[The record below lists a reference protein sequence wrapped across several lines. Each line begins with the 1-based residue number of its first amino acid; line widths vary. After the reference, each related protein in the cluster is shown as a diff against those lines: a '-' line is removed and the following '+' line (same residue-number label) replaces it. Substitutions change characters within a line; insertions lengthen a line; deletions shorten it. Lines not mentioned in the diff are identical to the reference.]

1 VASNNPGGITDSPWS
16 RKQPGYVG
24 AQGPFAAFDTAD
36 SGNAAMLKLLS
47 NYSDSG
53 VNTISGMVSKWAPP
67 GVNPTS
73 NYVAYV
79 AKRTGLDPNAPL
91 DPSQIPLVG
100 GAMSEFE
107 VGTRPKSPV
116 VPLTAQG
123 GGNANMPA
131 VQNYDAS
138 GQLVTTQAPQS
149 RPVPLASPAPVIAP
163 SPASQADDDAL
174 LAKYLGGGKP
184 SATPAAPAATPQSA
198 ADDALLE
205 KYLGGSK
212 PQTGAAD
219 DSNPM
224 AVHKSNGPATATAA
238 YTPSAVPWMDP
249 INAFANSAVNAIPV
263 IGPGLTNAGNYVDAA
278 INNALGFPNQSPAD
292 RATIN
297 AGEQQQFPVEAGAG
311 AVAGTVAPLMAAG
324 ATGIGAKL
332 LGTSGNM
339 LTRSLAGGASSGIL
353 QGADTIARGGNIGD
367 AARNAL
373 IATGAGAAAPL
384 AFGGNMLTR
393 TLGGGTM
400 GAVLGGGAT
409 LAQGGS
415 LEDAEGN
422 AARGGVIGA
431 GAGAIG
437 GAVNHLIQGGGVSP
451 EIAQLAQ
458 AATDKYGIPL
468 RAGQI
473 TTNPLINRADALAN
487 KLPMS
492 GGTASYDAQTGAFTK
507 ALASE
512 MGSPNA
518 AALTPQVMG
527 AAKSRIGGV
536 FQSVANNVP
545 SIPADPQ
552 FDNDVI
558 GAMSKAQGSMTPQ
571 QFAPLERQFNDI
583 MGTFKNGGN
592 AIDGK
597 TYLSMTARGSPLDAA
612 MSSSDP
618 AISGTAVALK
628 DALDGAMQRAA
639 SPADA
644 QALQT
649 ARYQWKVMR
658 TVEDMAEKAPT
669 GGVSPPLLMGAVR
682 KNFPNMAY
690 DGGGNMGELARIGQ
704 QFLKPPSSSGT
715 AENLGIMKAAGQ
727 GIGLG
732 GGGLGAMELAQNPG
746 MIPAAIGG
754 VAALGA
760 GSAALGAAMRS
771 KWLANRLIQSGLQT
785 PPPMGTIPM
794 GNLLTRA
801 AAPPAQNMLLPYG
814 PGGSEAP
821 LQLTVRGASRR

>member
-1 VASNNPGGITDSPWS
+1 MASNNPGGITDTPWS
-16 RKQPGYVG
+16 RKQPGYIG

-36 SGNAAMLKLLS
+36 DGNAAMLKLLN
-47 NYSDSG
+47 NYAGGG
-53 VNTISGMVSKWAPP
+53 VNTISGMISKWSPP
-67 GVNPTS
+67 SANPTA
-73 NYVAYV
+73 NYIDYV

-123 GGNANMPA
+123 TGNGMPN
-131 VQNYDAS
+131 VQNFDAS
-138 GQLVTTQAPQS
+138 GRPVEAQAP
-149 RPVPLASPAPVIAP
+149 RAAPVPLASPAPAIATP
-163 SPASQADDDAL
+163 AASQADDDAL
-174 LAKYLGGGKP
+174 LAKYLGSQP
-184 SATPAAPAATPQSA
+184 ATASAPATAVPQAS
-198 ADDALLE
+198 DDALLE
-205 KYLGGSK
+205 KYLGAGK

-219 DSNPM
+219 ASNPM
-224 AVHKSNGPATATAA
+224 AVRKSSATTATAA
-238 YTPSAVPWMDP
+238 YTPSSVPWLDP
-249 INAFANSAVNAIPV
+249 ISAFANSAVDAIPV
-263 IGPGLTNAGNYVDAA
+263 IGPTLTKIGNSVDAGV
-278 INNALGFPNQSPAD
+278 NNLLGYPSETAAD
-292 RATIN
+292 RADIN
-297 AGEQQQFPVEAGAG
+297 TANAAQNPLLAGAG
-311 AVAGTVAPLMAAG
+311 SVAGTVVPLVAAG
-324 ATGIGAKL
+324 ATGVGAKL

-339 LTRSLAGGASSGIL
+339 LPRAAMGGFSGGLL

-373 IATGAGAAAPL
+373 IAMGAGAAAPL

-393 TLGGGTM
+393 TLGGGAM

-415 LEDAEGN
+415 LADAEGN

-437 GAVNHLIQGGGVSP
+437 GAANNLLRGGGVSP
-451 EIAQLAQ
+451 EVAQLAQ

-473 TTNPLINRADALAN
+473 TTNPLVNRADALVN

-507 ALASE
+507 AIAAE
-512 MGSPNA
+512 MGSPNV
-518 AALTPQVMG
+518 AALSPQVMG

-536 FQSVANNVP
+536 FQSVANKIQ

-552 FDNDVI
+552 FDNDLI

-583 MGTFKNGGN
+583 VGTFQNGGN

-597 TYLSMTARGSPLDAA
+597 TYLAMTARGSPLDAA
-612 MSSSDP
+612 MSSTDP
-618 AISGTAVALK
+618 AIAGTAVALK

-644 QALQT
+644 QALQQ

-658 TVEDMAEKAPT
+658 TVEDLAEKAPT

-727 GIGLG
+727 GLGLG

-760 GSAALGAAMRS
+760 GSAALGAVMRS
-771 KWLANRLIQSGLQT
+771 RTLANKLIQSGLRT
-785 PPPMGTIPM
+785 PPPAGTIPM

-814 PGGSEAP
+814 PGGPEAP
-821 LQLTVRGASRR
+821 LQITVRGASAR